1 MALPFLF
8 AKTRQPAPTSNLV
21 ARPRLLAVL
30 DGFLQP
36 GMQIVLLAAPA
47 GSGKTTLLSQWLG
60 HLTAD
65 FRVGWLSL
73 DENDNLLAR
82 FLAYLLA
89 AIPGLGTDFAA
100 QLESNPAINTEQAV
114 AFLTQQVSD
123 VEDHILLVLDDYHV
137 ITAPE
142 IHQALKLL
150 IDHQP
155 PNLRLVIAGRVEP
168 PLPLA
173 RLRARGQL
181 VEVRAADL
189 RFGLDETGSFLGN
202 YAGLGELSAHA
213 GLVKRLNDSTE
224 GWAAGLQMSALALRG
239 EMSRQGGDTAK
250 IADRIVG
257 ALEGSRR
264 YILDY
269 LLEEVLSRES
279 APIREFLVKTCLL
292 ERFNADLCA
301 ALGLEWAQEML
312 AYLERANLFII
323 PLDGQ
328 REWYRYH
335 HLFADMLQKQLLLA
349 HPGLAPALHQRAADW
364 FEARRLVDEAL
375 THALHTGD
383 PALPLDL
390 VERHALETILQGR
403 IATAARWLDSLPAAA
418 LLTRPRL
425 CLDRAWAL
433 TFSSQTEAAVPY
445 LERAAA
451 LLEQTPAAQA
461 EVLGLKSYQKSVYG
475 LTSEAEHLATQALQV
490 SPGHHSFLQCAS
502 HLFLASALV
511 RAGKLDEALQEYRS
525 IRMACEAQR
534 ELAGLALLE
543 ADFLQYAAVYLNA
556 RNETRRAKDLLEDA
570 IRTFESADGYRKA
583 ATLYLHVGLGKILF
597 IENKLTE
604 AERALEMGLQLDP
617 LALSLAAID
626 GWVTLWWVKI
636 GQGDYPAARR
646 ILDDLESSIR
656 RRDEKIQ
663 RLVILTGALQD
674 LLERKT
680 TSAVSRMER
689 LGFSDDVDST
699 LANVSD
705 SELIGWRS
713 NEYLVY
719 ARVLAAQGKTAPS
732 LRVLDHMA
740 QVTQAHKLLWV
751 MYRTWITQ
759 AMVYFQDKQV
769 DLALAI
775 MARLLAQTSRLASG
789 AARVYLS
796 AGETARALL
805 KESQRR
811 GLHPQH
817 VSRLLSEFPPE
828 PSSAKNPNLPETLTE
843 RELDVLRLMADGRRN
858 QEIGEALYISLN
870 TIRYHTTNIFGKLG
884 VENRT
889 AAVARARELGIL

>member
-1 MALPFLF
+1 MTLPFLA
-8 AKTRQPAPTSNLV
+8 AKTRLPASLTNLV
-21 ARPRLLAVL
+21 ARPRLVEVL
-30 DGFLQP
+30 NACLQP
-36 GMQIVLLAAPA
+36 GVQVVLVAAPA
-47 GSGKTTLLSQWLG
+47 GAGKTTLLAQWLRQIP
-60 HLTAD
+60 AD

-73 DENDNLLAR
+73 DEGDNSLAR
-82 FLAYLLA
+82 FFSYLLA
-89 AIPGLGTDFAA
+89 ALPGLDGNFAA
-100 QLESNPAINTEQAV
+100 LAESSPNFSAEQGV
-114 AFLTQQVSD
+114 AYL
-123 VEDHILLVLDDYHV
+123 VERVAEAETNLLLVLDDYHV

-150 IDHQP
+150 IDHLQ

-181 VEVRAADL
+181 LEVRAADL
-189 RFGLDETGSFLGN
+189 RFSVAETGSFLDN
-202 YAGLGELSAHA
+202 FAGLGELSAQA

-239 EMSRQGGDTAK
+239 EMSRQGGDSAEITE
-250 IADRIVG
+250 RIFG
-257 ALEGSRR
+257 ALDGSHR
-264 YILDY
+264 YIPDY

-279 APIREFLVKTCLL
+279 AQIRKFLLHTCLL

-301 ALGLEWAQEML
+301 AQGLEGAQETL

-335 HLFADMLQKQLLLA
+335 HLFADMLQKQLLHA
-349 HPGLAPALHQRAADW
+349 HPGLAPDLHQRAANW
-364 FEARRLVDEAL
+364 FERHGMVDEAL
-375 THALHTGD
+375 THALQTGA

-403 IATAARWLDSLPAAA
+403 IATAARWLDSLPADA

-425 CLDRAWAL
+425 CLDRAWVL
-433 TFSSQTEAAVPY
+433 TFTSQTEAAVPY

-451 LLEQTPAAQA
+451 LLEQTPAAQS

-475 LTSEAEHLATQALQV
+475 LTSEAEQLATQALQV
-490 SPGHHSFLQCAS
+490 SPGKHVFLQCAN

-525 IRMACEAQR
+525 IRMACEMQR
-534 ELAGLALLE
+534 ELTGLALLE
-543 ADFLQYAAVYLNA
+543 ADFLQYAAVYMNA

-570 IRTFESADGYRKA
+570 IQTFESADGYRKA

-597 IENKLTE
+597 IENKLAE

-626 GWVTLWWVKI
+626 GWLTLWWVKI

-646 ILDDLESSIR
+646 ILDDLEPSIR

-663 RLVILTGALQD
+663 RLFILTGALQD
-674 LLERKT
+674 LLEGKT
-680 TSAVSRMER
+680 ASAVARMER
-689 LGFSDDVDST
+689 LGFSDDVDSA
-699 LANVSD
+699 LENVSD

-719 ARVLAAQGKTAPS
+719 ARVLAAQGKIAFS
-732 LRVLDHMA
+732 LRVLEHMA
-740 QVTQAHKLLWV
+740 QVTQAHGLLWV

-759 AMVYFQDKQV
+759 AMVYFQDNQV
-769 DLALAI
+769 DFALEI
-775 MARLLAQTSRLASG
+775 MARLLEQTSRLDSG

-796 AGETARALL
+796 AGEAARTLL
-805 KESQRR
+805 KEAQRR
-811 GLHPQH
+811 GLHPEH
-817 VSRLLSEFPPE
+817 VSRLLAEFPPE
-828 PSSAKNPNLPETLTE
+828 PAPAKNPDLPEALTE
-843 RELDVLRLMADGRRN
+843 RELDVLRLMAAGLKN
-858 QEIGEALYISLN
+858 QEIGAKLYISLN
-870 TIRYHTTNIFGKLG
+870 TIRYHTTNLFGKLG
-884 VENRT
+884 VDNRT
-889 AAVARARELGIL
+889 AAVVRARELGIL